1 MARRFASR
9 REETLHV
16 QKRKL
21 MAPLLALALAMPVG
35 AILVTA
41 WPTAAEAQQTAG
53 GWRKE
58 VADKAKAAQEAG
70 QKGDFKGAISLLKE
84 AKAKAPLS
92 PQEEQGVNELMIW
105 AASGARDYGLLAAT
119 IEERL
124 ATGRVKGKDQIAKLD
139 TLAKTYYT
147 QRNYAKT
154 VDATQR
160 LIQARGSATADDLV
174 MMGQSQF
181 LLKNYSAAAKTLE
194 QAYPA
199 TRKAG
204 KPLKTQ
210 VQVLETMNAAYFE
223 LKDEKNRIE
232 TLHQLMLIQPKV
244 SVFEQLVSQYQKERL
259 DSVAMLN
266 LFRLGDRKGVL
277 AKDHYAKYAEAALD
291 LASPGEAVKALEK
304 GMAVG
309 GIPKDDRNNR
319 LVADAKSQ
327 LEAVKANIG
336 QQEREAKAIADGDP
350 DARLATSYFTLGDKG
365 KAVEA
370 ARRAVEKGKLNRE
383 DDVQFLLGV
392 ALYDQKKT
400 QEAATAFAAAA
411 KANPAN
417 SDIANL
423 WDDIAGG

>member
-1 MARRFASR
+1 M
-9 REETLHV
+9 H
-16 QKRKL
+16 KRKL
-21 MAPLLALALAMPVG
+21 TATLLALALAMPVG
-35 AILVTA
+35 GVLLTA
-41 WPTAAEAQQTAG
+41 SPTVAEAQQTAG

-58 VADKAKAAQEAG
+58 VAEKAKAAQEAG
-70 QKGDFKGAISLLKE
+70 QKGDYKGAIALLKQ

-105 AASGARDYGLLAAT
+105 AASGARDYNLLAAT

-124 ATGRVKGKDQIAKLD
+124 ATGRVKGKDQVAKLD
-139 TLAKTYYT
+139 TLAKTYFT
-147 QRNYAKT
+147 QRNYSKAA
-154 VDATQR
+154 DASQR
-160 LIQARGSATADDLV
+160 LINARGSATADDLV
-174 MMGQSQF
+174 MLGQSQF

-199 TRKAG
+199 TRKAV
-204 KPLKTQ
+204 KTQ
-210 VQVLETMNAAYFE
+210 VQVLETLNASYFE

-232 TLHQLMLIQPKV
+232 TLHQLMLVQPKV

-291 LASPGEAVKALEK
+291 MASPGEAVKALEK

-309 GIPKDDRNNR
+309 GIPKDDRNTR
-319 LVADAKSQ
+319 LVEDAKSQ
-327 LEAVKANIG
+327 LEALKANIA
-336 QQEREAKAIADGDP
+336 QQEREAKAIAAGTP
-350 DARLATSYFTLGDKG
+350 DARLATSYFTLGDKA
-365 KAVEA
+365 KAIEA
-370 ARRAVEKGKLNRE
+370 AQRAVQKGKLSRE

-392 ALYDQKKT
+392 AYFDQKKSK
-400 QEAATAFAAAA
+400 EAAAAFSAAA
-411 KANPAN
+411 KANAAN

-423 WDDIAGG
+423 WDDIVGG

>member
-1 MARRFASR
+1 V
-9 REETLHV
+9 H
-16 QKRKL
+16 KRKL
-21 MAPLLALALAMPVG
+21 TASLLALALAMPVG
-35 AILVTA
+35 AILLTA
-41 WPTAAEAQQTAG
+41 WPTVVEAQQTAG

-58 VADKAKAAQEAG
+58 VAEKAQAAQAAG
-70 QKGDFKGAISLLKE
+70 QKGDYKGAIALLKE

-105 AASGARDYGLLAAT
+105 AASGARDYGLLAST

-124 ATGRVKGKDQIAKLD
+124 ATGRVKGKDLVAKLD
-139 TLAKTYYT
+139 TLSKTYFT
-147 QRNYAKT
+147 QRNYAKAA
-154 VDATQR
+154 DATDR
-160 LIQARGSATADDLV
+160 LIKARGSATADDLV
-174 MMGQSQF
+174 LLGQSQF
-181 LLKNYSAAAKTLE
+181 LLKNYPAAAKTLE

-199 TRKAG
+199 TRRAG
-204 KPLKTQ
+204 KPVKTQ
-210 VQVLETMNAAYFE
+210 VQVLETLNAAYFE
-223 LKDEKNRIE
+223 MKDEKNRIE
-232 TLHQLMLIQPKV
+232 TLHQLMLVQPKV

-304 GMAVG
+304 GMSVG
-309 GIPKDDRNNR
+309 GIPKDERNTR

-327 LEAVKANIG
+327 LEAVKANIS
-336 QQEREAKAIADGDP
+336 QQEREAKAIAAGTP
-350 DARLATSYFTLGDKG
+350 DARLATSYFTLGDKT
-365 KAVEA
+365 KAIEA
-370 ARRAVEKGKLNRE
+370 AQRAVQKGKLSRE

-400 QEAATAFAAAA
+400 KEAAAAFASAA

-417 SDIANL
+417 ADIANL
-423 WDDIAGG
+423 WDDVAGG